1 MWKKAAGKSFARMAF
16 LSFHHGQRFCG
27 CSEWESGLRTIPAI
41 PSGVGAKVPSWRHS
55 PSSVPG
61 KLKAEG
67 ASAPDAGLQVARP
80 ASSSREEGG
89 RSPGR
94 WVLVHPSPHSPP
106 PPPAPWPA
114 HAGRWSRGSFLE
126 TANRALP
133 GLATVVDHEHP
144 LVAESHPS
152 LPRSP
157 AVLRPARPFFQAA
170 LGPRAAQSLRRQ
182 RALAG
187 PSGGSP
193 QVTAGPRRVGGWE
206 AAQGGLNPTA
216 APSQR
221 DPASSRPRRGFWMSR
236 GFPFLFHEST

>member
-106 PPPAPWPA
+106 PPRPPHGLHTLGGGQGAAFWRQQTGPCRVWPPW
-114 HAGRWSRGSFLE
+114 WTMSTLWWQ
-126 TANRALP
+126 RATPPCP
-133 GLATVVDHEHP
+133 GP
-144 LVAESHPS
+144 
-152 LPRSP
+152 PRSCAQP
-157 AVLRPARPFFQAA
+157 DLSSRQLSVHEP
-170 LGPRAAQSLRRQ
+170 PRASAARGRS
-182 RALAG
+182 RARAAG
-187 PSGGSP
+187 PH
-193 QVTAGPRRVGGWE
+193 R
-206 AAQGGLNPTA
+206 
-216 APSQR
+216 
-221 DPASSRPRRGFWMSR
+221 
-236 GFPFLFHEST
+236 